1 MCDVMKKFTFSG
13 KILRLKGTKDGLC
26 YIILYMLGVI
36 SELIWVHQFKDIN
49 QSNLN
54 KVYIKARKSSS
65 HSKELLYKDNI

>member
-1 MCDVMKKFTFSG
+1 MCDIMKKFTFSG
-13 KILRLKGTKDGLC
+13 KILRLKGTKNGLC
-26 YIILYMLGVI
+26 YIFYMLGVI